1 MSNTLNL
8 LRLEFGSMHLGT
20 DSRAGKRMS
29 SFLNVIPLVRAH
41 LDPGRLSKSHQRE
54 IRVIKLSI
62 PMKLVLRHSDYL
74 KTEQSAIINLGCAY
88 FANFDLIVN
97 VAHMVQVAV
106 AVAVAVQTQTDLKH
120 YQRCPNIYF
129 LYPIRLQLIL

>member
-1 MSNTLNL
+1 
-8 LRLEFGSMHLGT
+8 
-20 DSRAGKRMS
+20 MS

-41 LDPGRLSKSHQRE
+41 LDPGRLSKSDQRE

-106 AVAVAVQTQTDLKH
+106 AVAVQTQTDLKH